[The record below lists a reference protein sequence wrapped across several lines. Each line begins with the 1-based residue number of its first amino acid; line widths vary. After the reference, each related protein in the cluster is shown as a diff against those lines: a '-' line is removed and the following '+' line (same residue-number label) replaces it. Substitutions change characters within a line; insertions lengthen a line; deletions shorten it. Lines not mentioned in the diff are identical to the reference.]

1 MMSVEQLAK
10 LAYETH
16 VKTVDPRRDGF
27 NAQPWDRLETR
38 FKAGW
43 IAAVQAV
50 RTEINKPQG
59 AQR

>member
-10 LAYETH
+10 TAYEAH
-16 VKTVDPRRDGF
+16 VRAVAPRM
-27 NAQPWDRLETR
+27 APTWEQLETH

-50 RTEINKPQG
+50 RAELDKH
-59 AQR
+59 